1 MVKKIINAKVLDV
14 DTGTYTL
21 SSVYVDEGKVSQI
34 IKQDSMIVEDADLD
48 LSGKFLSP
56 GFIDTHSHLV
66 MYSNFRRQ
74 LNCSPE
80 NVTSIEDIISQF
92 KERKDEILRDGWLR
106 GYGYNEFE
114 LKEQRHP
121 NRFDL
126 DRISTDIPIYI
137 QHSSAHMGAV
147 NTKAL
152 EIMDLAL
159 DSEDPEGGS
168 FERDEDGLVNGV
180 LFEFPA
186 LDLAKAVLPEI
197 DAETLSDDIKGGVKD
212 YQSRGL
218 LQHLKCVWAFK
229 RN

>member
-34 IKQDSMIVEDADLD
+34 IKQDSMIEEDADLD

-106 GYGYNEFE
+106 GYGYNEF
-114 LKEQRHP
+114 
-121 NRFDL
+121 
-126 DRISTDIPIYI
+126 
-137 QHSSAHMGAV
+137 
-147 NTKAL
+147 
-152 EIMDLAL
+152 
-159 DSEDPEGGS
+159 
-168 FERDEDGLVNGV
+168 
-180 LFEFPA
+180 
-186 LDLAKAVLPEI
+186 
-197 DAETLSDDIKGGVKD
+197 
-212 YQSRGL
+212 
-218 LQHLKCVWAFK
+218 
-229 RN
+229 